1 VILIASGASSY
12 STAFFLGYLNKEPAT
27 STQVVNVADDANV
40 VNIVNRMSVSVVSI
54 TTQSTSYG
62 WFGARYTSQGAG
74 TGIIV
79 DNRGYI
85 LTNNHVVDGSD
96 TLTVLMDDN
105 KELPAKII
113 TTDAG
118 NDLALIKVTPASGS
132 EAVAAKIGD
141 SGTLKV
147 GEEVIA
153 IGNVLG
159 RYRNSVTKGIVSGLG
174 RPVTAQSSLYG
185 NLEQLD
191 DLIQTDAAI
200 NAGNSGGPLVNMK
213 GEVIGINTATDG
225 QAENIGFS
233 IPINHAKT
241 LFTNIK

>member
-1 VILIASGASSY
+1 
-12 STAFFLGYLNKEPAT
+12 
-27 STQVVNVADDANV
+27 
-40 VNIVNRMSVSVVSI
+40 M
-54 TTQSTSYG
+54 
-62 WFGARYTSQGAG
+62 
-74 TGIIV
+74 
-79 DNRGYI
+79 
-85 LTNNHVVDGSD
+85 
-96 TLTVLMDDN
+96 
-105 KELPAKII
+105 
-113 TTDAG
+113 
-118 NDLALIKVTPASGS
+118 
-132 EAVAAKIGD
+132 
-141 SGTLKV
+141 
-147 GEEVIA
+147 IA

-213 GEVIGINTATDG
+213 GEVIGVNTATA

-233 IPINHAKT
+233 VPINHAKT